1 MEQTP
6 CEDAVTTIHI
16 INMFKSLLYSNIYTR
31 NHILL
36 NNTSYNVNK
45 MKCCNI
51 NTYIIYI
58 INKIIKILSKVE
70 PNILKEIIIYTI
82 YTISCLTLFTIMV
95 LSTINKHFGK
105 TIFS

>member
-6 CEDAVTTIHI
+6 CENAVTIHI

-31 NHILL
+31 NHIML

-51 NTYIIYI
+51 NTYIKY

-70 PNILKEIIIYTI
+70 PNILKEINRSLYT
-82 YTISCLTLFTIMV
+82 M
-95 LSTINKHFGK
+95 N
-105 TIFS
+105 

>member
-51 NTYIIYI
+51 NTYIMYI

-70 PNILKEIIIYTI
+70 PNILKEINRILYTMNKNLHNI
-82 YTISCLTLFTIMV
+82 MSDTLYNHGIV
-95 LSTINKHFGK
+95 NNK
-105 TIFS
+105 